1 MYALLAQVDSTQTD
15 LNPGAGPKLT
25 VVAIIVV
32 AIILIALFGAGK
44 GGGGP
49 KGGLD
54 K

>member
-1 MYALLAQVDSTQTD
+1 MYGLLAQVDSSQNE
-15 LNPGAGPKLT
+15 LNPGAGPKVT
-25 VVAIIVV
+25 IVVIVVV